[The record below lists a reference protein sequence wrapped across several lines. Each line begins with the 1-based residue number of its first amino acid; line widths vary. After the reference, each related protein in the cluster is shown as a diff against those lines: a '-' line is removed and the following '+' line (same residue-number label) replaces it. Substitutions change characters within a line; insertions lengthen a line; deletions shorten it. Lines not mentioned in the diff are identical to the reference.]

1 MRSKELFY
9 WLKNIFSNSKK
20 NICIVV
26 PGGGEFAENIR
37 ISQKQLN
44 FSDEIAH
51 KMAILAMSQYGYF
64 LTEINKNI
72 NIVRNMN
79 ELKEIKGNIGS
90 FLLLPDYS
98 FESNID
104 LPKSWSFSSD
114 SIALWLAIFMNAD
127 KLIMIKSK
135 KVTFDKSKIDDH
147 IKDNDIDKGF
157 KILIKKYK
165 GELIFL
171 DKKQHNVLKEII

>member
-1 MRSKELFY
+1 MRSKELFH
-9 WLKNIFSNSKK
+9 WLENIFSNSKK

-72 NIVRNMN
+72 SIVRNIN
-79 ELKEIKGNIGS
+79 EIKKIKENKDS

-98 FESNID
+98 FENNID

-127 KLIMIKSK
+127 KLVIVKSK
-135 KVTFDKSKIDDH
+135 KVIFDKSNIDDH
-147 IKDNDIDKGF
+147 IKDNDVDKGF
-157 KILIKKYK
+157 KTLIEKYR

-171 DKKQHNVLKEII
+171 DKNQYNVLKEII